1 MASRKEEKER
11 LRAQRLAAERAAS
24 SGGRR
29 RLVAGYAVAGIL
41 TVAVVA
47 GLVAVIASGG
57 GGGSDVSSF
66 CSEAH
71 IKNSG
76 GSTKG
81 LEPDCREGTAPP
93 AIQVADL
100 KLSAE
105 QAGCEAKLDLPDEG
119 NTHVPNSTAV
129 KYGTVPPTSGNHN
142 PVPIDDGAYKT
153 VISTNPETPGMNI
166 RDMVHAMEHG
176 RIEIQ
181 YKPSLPE
188 DQQLALKGVF
198 DDDPDG
204 MLLFPYADMPYAVA
218 MTAWT
223 NEVVCPQYNPAV
235 LDVIRNFRDTY
246 RGNGPEQ
253 GIPINLP

>member
-11 LRAQRLAAERAAS
+11 LRAQRLAAEKAAQ

-29 RLVAGYAVAGIL
+29 RLMAGYVVAGVL
-41 TVAVVA
+41 TLAVVV

-57 GGGSDVSSF
+57 GGGGTDA

-81 LEPDCREGTAPP
+81 LEPDCRTGTPPP
-93 AIQVADL
+93 AIQLADL
-100 KLSAE
+100 NLSADKANC
-105 QAGCEAKLDLPDEG
+105 QVKLNLPDEG

-153 VISTNPETPGMNI
+153 PVSSNPETPGMNI

-176 RIEIQ
+176 RIEIH

-188 DQQLALKGVF
+188 NEQLALKGVF
-198 DDDPDG
+198 DADPDG
-204 MLLFPYADMPYAVA
+204 MLLFPDSGMPYDVAV
-218 MTAWT
+218 TAWT

-253 GIPINLP
+253 GIPIVLP